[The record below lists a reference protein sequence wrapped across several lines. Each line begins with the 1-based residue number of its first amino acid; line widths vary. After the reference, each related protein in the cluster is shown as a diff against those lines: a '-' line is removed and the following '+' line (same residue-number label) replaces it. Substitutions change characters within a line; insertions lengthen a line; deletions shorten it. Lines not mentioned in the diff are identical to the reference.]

1 MSRTDGG
8 SAAVLVIVLLPLLL
22 GMLAAVVQMGAVRV
36 LAARIA
42 SAADLATLAAVDD
55 QDEDLLIRQ
64 GILRLSPDADEVAR
78 RFFALNLEQIA
89 PHLAVTPDR
98 AASDAVVAS
107 FPDAPASD
115 PLTGWRYDRPTVRL
129 AARVPV
135 RTPAFAVLMLPTTI
149 TIDVRSASA
158 AR

>member
-1 MSRTDGG
+1 MSRDDGG

-36 LAARIA
+36 LAARVA

-55 QDEDLLIRQ
+55 QDDDVLVRQ
-64 GILRLSPDADEVAR
+64 GVLRLSSDAHEVAR

-89 PHLAVTPDR
+89 PHLAVTPHG
-98 AASDAVVAS
+98 AAADAAVAT
-107 FPDAPASD
+107 FPDTPATD

-135 RTPAFAVLMLPTTI
+135 RTPAFTVLMLPATI